1 MGFACKIS
9 IKKYM
14 ETLKN
19 IKNNLLNTQVGV
31 ASVMFGIAIMIC
43 ANLLANGI
51 ANIKRAN
58 NVIAVTGSAEKI
70 VKSDN
75 AKMTFTISKKVK
87 ANDLQSGY
95 KSVASDYDFIKKYLK
110 TKGVA
115 DENMYTEGSN
125 STEICKMS
133 NTEYPYTD
141 CTLGISGYDI
151 NQSLVISIK
160 DVEKAKEIVMQAPSE
175 VSVIPGITL
184 GKVEYFY
191 DKLKDD
197 RVELMSMATKNA
209 MERAKA
215 VAEAGNSALGA
226 IVEAS
231 AGVIQVTQVNS
242 VDVSDYGTY
251 DTSTIEKKVTAVVR
265 VSFEVK

>member
-1 MGFACKIS
+1 
-9 IKKYM
+9 M

-31 ASVMFGIAIMIC
+31 ASVMFGIALMIC
-43 ANLLANGI
+43 AAMLANGI
-51 ANIKRAN
+51 GNIKRAN

-75 AKMTFTISKKVK
+75 AKLTFNFNRKIVATER
-87 ANDLQSGY
+87 AAGY
-95 KSVASDYDFIKKYLK
+95 KNVNADYEFVKQYLK
-110 TKGVA
+110 NKGIA
-115 DENMYTEGSN
+115 DENMSTNGAN

-133 NTEYPYTD
+133 NTQYPYQD

-151 NQSLVISIK
+151 SQDLIISIK
-160 DVEKAKEIVMQAPSE
+160 DVNLAKQIAINAPGEMSARSS
-175 VSVIPGITL
+175 VSL

-215 VAEAGNSALGA
+215 VATAGNSALGA

-231 AGVIQVTQVNS
+231 TGVIQVTQVNS

-251 DTSTIEKKVTAVVR
+251 DTSTIDKKITAVVR
-265 VSFEVK
+265 VAFEVK